1 MRKLGLLM
9 VLVFLS
15 CNVWAQQDKTVQK
28 DQVDPRIVEVYGDQ
42 LENMVLRFESRLN
55 SLTKLLN
62 ERIVIEVLPY
72 SEGEGFTKLSEVP
85 LFNKY
90 NKNLKRDEVFNP
102 ETFNALKYQMAFFT
116 AREKVIYRVDNTSYI
131 VKILSQFG
139 KK

>member
-1 MRKLGLLM
+1 M

-15 CNVWAQQDKTVQK
+15 CSVWAQQGKTVQK

-55 SLTKLLN
+55 SLNTLLN
-62 ERIVIEVLPY
+62 ERIVIEELPY

-102 ETFNALKYQMAFFT
+102 KTFNALKYNMAFFT
-116 AREKVIYRVDNTSYI
+116 AREKVIYRVDNTPYI